1 MEEET
6 TLTANATI
14 DSVIQD
20 PVAPVEMATAKAV
33 EQANLID
40 VVLEFLQRDFAFGS
54 LSFTPLSIIGGLI
67 LLVCHVARTI
77 RFRDDPARRAVYESN
92 VELISDSRRFSAWL
106 DSMASD

>member
-20 PVAPVEMATAKAV
+20 PVAPVETATAKAV

-67 LLVCHVARTI
+67 LLVCLV
-77 RFRDDPARRAVYESN
+77 
-92 VELISDSRRFSAWL
+92 LL
-106 DSMASD
+106 K